1 MLNNGLLTRALKLET
16 TTLCPLS
23 KCYASTNSSW
33 WFICRKWFI
42 ANGQSLQGLVA
53 FPNGNPINSS
63 RWPFCFGHW
72 ALVIG
77 LVQPNSITTP
87 NVSHKHTK
95 SLLQSVPT
103 RHLKRKRLNRISFFF
118 CYAAFIFFGLPLFC
132 CLMLQCFFICYHF
145 QMCSYADHFN
155 MQNYVLI
162 FQTFNMV

>member
-118 CYAAFIFFGLPLFC
+118 AMQPLFSLDC
-132 CLMLQCFFICYHF
+132 HCSVAWCFNVSLFVITFKCAHMRIILICKIMF
-145 QMCSYADHFN
+145 
-155 MQNYVLI
+155 
-162 FQTFNMV
+162 